1 MLLATGTG
9 LRQLVKPVLSHRGS
23 VSAGC
28 LYLGKQGAEMQVSE
42 VFLNLS
48 ISNDMFSMLPSL
60 NDLLGFAIDFG
71 HPQTMPHVS
80 SFVTLCH
87 VRVWT
92 HLMDCPGSTPGQGS
106 AGARFVKMGEVD
118 ELAYAG
124 HDGMFKLAGAPGRDP
139 GRRQRKVSSHSGQQQ
154 NEGSQQTGIKEETG
168 AAGPSTSAS
177 GSPLFSK
184 QCQGLTK
191 QRTETSA
198 LSSVMRLAIPMA

>member
-1 MLLATGTG
+1 
-9 LRQLVKPVLSHRGS
+9 
-23 VSAGC
+23 
-28 LYLGKQGAEMQVSE
+28 
-42 VFLNLS
+42 
-48 ISNDMFSMLPSL
+48 
-60 NDLLGFAIDFG
+60 
-71 HPQTMPHVS
+71 
-80 SFVTLCH
+80 
-87 VRVWT
+87 
-92 HLMDCPGSTPGQGS
+92 
-106 AGARFVKMGEVD
+106 MGEVD

>member
-9 LRQLVKPVLSHRGS
+9 LTQLVKPVLSHRGS

-92 HLMDCPGSTPGQGS
+92 HLMD
-106 AGARFVKMGEVD
+106 
-118 ELAYAG
+118 
-124 HDGMFKLAGAPGRDP
+124 
-139 GRRQRKVSSHSGQQQ
+139 
-154 NEGSQQTGIKEETG
+154 
-168 AAGPSTSAS
+168 
-177 GSPLFSK
+177 PL
-184 QCQGLTK
+184 
-191 QRTETSA
+191 
-198 LSSVMRLAIPMA
+198 RL